1 MGDVINLNKFR
12 KQKQRTVAK
21 QKAKE
26 NRIVHGTPK
35 DLQSLREAQKALSEK
50 QLEHRKLELLPRG
63 HADAEPSA
71 DTEADAGSDSDDSSA
86 R

>member
-12 KQKQRTVAK
+12 KRKQRVAAK

-26 NRIVHGTPK
+26 NRIIHGTPSEVK
-35 DLQSLREAQKALSEK
+35 SLHETQKALSEK
-50 QLEHRKLELLPRG
+50 QIEQRKLELLPQS
-63 HADAEPSA
+63 HAEAENSADAE
-71 DTEADAGSDSDDSSA
+71 SDSSGADDSSA